1 LILAVSLYLIPYLS
15 FIPPAPRARAAGGSG
30 AQSLTLAPGKP
41 LKASTAR
48 GTIHSLSIKLDAGQF
63 LRASASQEQI
73 DLRITV
79 HDPGGRRLGEYV
91 CLRGETCAIIFVA
104 ASAGAY
110 RLDVAQFNEEADGGT
125 YEFAVG
131 EIRAVEG
138 RDELRIAAAA
148 AQAEGARL
156 LLEWREASL
165 RRAFTSYENALRLW
179 REAGERGGEFYA
191 LRKLGDI
198 LRSLGELQRSLD
210 FHQRALKVGREAGDA
225 RGEAASLND
234 GGHVL
239 LSLGRNRQA
248 LDMFRKSL
256 RLSGAAAD
264 RREEARALN
273 NIGEV
278 YYAFGDLPKSIEY
291 YRRAQA
297 VCEAIGD
304 ERGLA
309 QALLNIGYSHSD
321 LSETPLALEL
331 YDRALRLWQR
341 TGDRRNEALTLTALG
356 HLHAKSG
363 EKQTALSLYDRASQL
378 FLAMG
383 EKIGRAFILN
393 GIGYVHF
400 QLGQRERAREH
411 YQQALA
417 IFREVGYREGEANSL
432 KSLGDVCYSLGEL
445 QPALANY
452 RQSLV
457 AIRAMADR
465 RLEPYALKGIGAVY
479 ERLGEQARAR
489 AFYDRALSLQRKGG
503 DRREAAYT
511 LNSLALF
518 DIGAGRWHAARGRLR
533 EALRLNRDAADPSGE
548 SLTLYNF
555 ARVER
560 GRGNLAEARAR
571 AEASLKLVESLRT
584 KVASKDLRASYF
596 ASIHQRYEFYID
608 LLMSMH
614 GAQPGAGFDALALE
628 ASERA
633 RARSL
638 LETLSEVRGGIRRSV
653 EPSLLE
659 RERQLQ
665 LSLNDKAERQM
676 LLHGQ
681 RNKEAA
687 AGLAKEIEQVAAEY
701 DSVRAQIR
709 VANPRYAALTQP
721 RPLSLGEIQQ
731 QVIDEDTLLLEYS
744 LGEERSYVWAVT
756 REGMESHELPGRAQ
770 IEGAADSLYK
780 LLVSHQP
787 IDGESR
793 EQRRARLASAD
804 EQYWERART
813 LAAIVLDPV
822 AGRLGSKRRLLV
834 VSDGALQYVPFE
846 ALPDPSAPAAD
857 IQPAAGIEPDAHGGI
872 HAANPLVLRHE
883 IVNQPS
889 ASALA
894 LLRGE
899 TARRGQ
905 TNRRPVAVLADPV
918 FEPDDPRVKLPGR
931 ANASHGGV
939 ERQRVGEA
947 DGALRDAGVLSEGGR
962 MVRLLASREEADSII
977 AAAASSESLKAVGF
991 SASRETATSPDLARY
1006 RIVHFATHGLLN
1018 NDHPELSGIVLS
1030 LVDESGRPVDGF
1042 LRLHDIYNL
1051 DLPVD
1056 LVVLSA
1062 CSTAL
1067 GKEVRGEGIIGLSRG
1082 FMYAGAASVMASL
1095 WKVDDEATAEM
1106 MGHFYRN
1113 ILQNDLPPG
1122 AALREA
1128 QLSMW
1133 RQRQWRA
1140 PYFWAAFVLQGE
1152 YRERLGA
1159 TVRPPPEAALSGKLL
1174 ATGLLFFLSGG
1185 GLFVARRRRREKHL
1199 TSHPAAP
1206 EPRASAER
1214 P

>member
-1 LILAVSLYLIPYLS
+1 
-15 FIPPAPRARAAGGSG
+15 
-30 AQSLTLAPGKP
+30 
-41 LKASTAR
+41 
-48 GTIHSLSIKLDAGQF
+48 
-63 LRASASQEQI
+63 
-73 DLRITV
+73 
-79 HDPGGRRLGEYV
+79 
-91 CLRGETCAIIFVA
+91 
-104 ASAGAY
+104 
-110 RLDVAQFNEEADGGT
+110 
-125 YEFAVG
+125 
-131 EIRAVEG
+131 
-138 RDELRIAAAA
+138 
-148 AQAEGARL
+148 
-156 LLEWREASL
+156 
-165 RRAFTSYENALRLW
+165 
-179 REAGERGGEFYA
+179 
-191 LRKLGDI
+191 
-198 LRSLGELQRSLD
+198 
-210 FHQRALKVGREAGDA
+210 
-225 RGEAASLND
+225 
-234 GGHVL
+234 
-239 LSLGRNRQA
+239 
-248 LDMFRKSL
+248 
-256 RLSGAAAD
+256 
-264 RREEARALN
+264 
-273 NIGEV
+273 
-278 YYAFGDLPKSIEY
+278 
-291 YRRAQA
+291 
-297 VCEAIGD
+297 
-304 ERGLA
+304 
-309 QALLNIGYSHSD
+309 
-321 LSETPLALEL
+321 
-331 YDRALRLWQR
+331 
-341 TGDRRNEALTLTALG
+341 
-356 HLHAKSG
+356 
-363 EKQTALSLYDRASQL
+363 
-378 FLAMG
+378 MG

-445 QPALANY
+445 QAALTNY
-452 RQSLV
+452 RQSLA

-465 RLEPYALKGIGAVY
+465 RLEPYALKGVGAVY
-479 ERLGEQARAR
+479 ERLGEQAKSR

-518 DIGAGRWHAARGRLR
+518 DIGARRWPAARGRLR

-608 LLMSMH
+608 LLMTMH
-614 GAQPGAGFDALALE
+614 RAQPGAGFDARALE

-638 LETLSEVRGGIRRSV
+638 LETLSEVRGGIHQSV

-687 AGLAKEIEQVAAEY
+687 AELAKEIEQVAAEY

-721 RPLSLGEIQQ
+721 RPLSLDEIQQ

-756 REGMESHELPGRAQ
+756 RGGLESHELPGRAR
-770 IEGAADSLYK
+770 IEGTADSLYK
-780 LLVSHQP
+780 LLVAHQP
-787 IDGESR
+787 IAGESR

-804 EQYWERART
+804 EQYWEQARA

-822 AGRLGSKRRLLV
+822 AGRLGGKRLLV

-846 ALPDPSAPAAD
+846 ALPDPSAPAA
-857 IQPAAGIEPDAHGGI
+857 AAGIQPDAPGGI

-918 FEPDDPRVKLPGR
+918 FERDDPRVKLPGR
-931 ANASHGGV
+931 ATASHDDV
-939 ERQRVGEA
+939 EPPRAGEA

-991 SASRETATSPDLARY
+991 NASRETATNPDLARY

-1030 LVDESGRPVDGF
+1030 LVDESGRPIDGF
-1042 LRLHDIYNL
+1042 LPLHDIYNL

-1133 RQRQWRA
+1133 RQQQWRA

-1159 TVRPPPEAALSGKLL
+1159 TVRPPEAALSGKLL
-1174 ATGLLFFLSGG
+1174 ATGLVFFLSGG
-1185 GLFVARRRRREKHL
+1185 GFFVARRRRREKHL

-1206 EPRASAER
+1206 EPRASSAER